1 MASVHPGTSY
11 HTKRTALTSNA
22 LTVIYTCGDQQELA
36 FDVVGISVAATSA
49 NPDTCSIYINSGGV
63 DWCVVFKGP
72 VEADFPLQIEGLPIH
87 LVPGEIIRAQATN
100 AATNILH
107 VHVSGLRTTR
117 TAMATAVL
125 KK

>member
-1 MASVHPGTSY
+1 MASVHPNVSY
-11 HTKRTALTSNA
+11 YTKRTALNTNA
-22 LTVIYTCGDQQELA
+22 LTTIYTCGDQQELA
-36 FDVVGISVAATSA
+36 FDVTGISVAATSA
-49 NPDTCSIYINSGGV
+49 NADTCSIYINSGGS
-63 DWCVVFKGP
+63 DWCIVYRGP

-87 LVPGEIIRAQATN
+87 LVPGEYIRAQATN

-117 TAMATAVL
+117 TAVAA